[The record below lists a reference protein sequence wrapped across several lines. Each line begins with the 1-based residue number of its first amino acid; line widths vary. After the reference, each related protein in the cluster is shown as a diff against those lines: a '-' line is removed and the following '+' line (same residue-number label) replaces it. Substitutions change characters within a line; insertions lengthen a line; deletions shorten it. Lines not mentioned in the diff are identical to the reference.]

1 VTHPLFLHAS
11 CVIARER
18 GGLTNFSFA
27 STPHSPLM
35 YRDAPPPTFPSEWNP
50 NDMRWEQHGRFY
62 DHFVVRGPHPSQ
74 VFGRLLETELYVAAQ
89 EGDFFLVRRRGP

>member
-1 VTHPLFLHAS
+1 
-11 CVIARER
+11 
-18 GGLTNFSFA
+18 
-27 STPHSPLM
+27 
-35 YRDAPPPTFPSEWNP
+35 
-50 NDMRWEQHGRFY
+50 MRWEQHGRFY